1 MVEGTR
7 LEIGCTA
14 RYRGFESRP
23 LRHFVKLCQ
32 NFITDVKEEDSESEL
47 PECVADCCAYP
58 ATCLWNRRCM
68 EEGMRESKKAK
79 MVREET
85 IGREDDSDVTLLPL
99 SF

>member
-1 MVEGTR
+1 VVEGTR

-14 RYRGFESRP
+14 RYRGFESLP

-32 NFITDVKEEDSESEL
+32 NFISDVKEEDTESEL
-47 PECVADCCAYP
+47 PKCIADCCAYP

-85 IGREDDSDVTLLPL
+85 IGREDGDEMEK
-99 SF
+99 